1 MAPGRPSR
9 PHRVPRRDSR
19 ASRPCASRRKIL
31 AGLGTVAVAAT
42 AGCLGSL
49 SGAAGPRYRDYE
61 RAELIPGADA
71 FPEGWAERPELNEN
85 YVVFGGPEDRAFVGL
100 DAEVFPDV
108 DAATA
113 AFSETRSGMRR
124 PEDHALADEAFWDE
138 VDGEYALT
146 VFRHSNALGQ
156 TFALKETKQ
165 EVLPDRTRSHRYA
178 EAMYRHWQGL

>member
-1 MAPGRPSR
+1 M
-9 PHRVPRRDSR
+9 
-19 ASRPCASRRKIL
+19 
-31 AGLGTVAVAAT
+31 GLGTVVAAAT
-42 AGCLGSL
+42 AGCLARL
-49 SGAAGPRYRDYE
+49 SGAASPRYRGHE
-61 RAELIPGADA
+61 RSELIPGADA
-71 FPEGWAERPELNEN
+71 FPEGWEERPELNEN
-85 YVVFGGPEDRAFVGL
+85 YVFFAGPDERAFVGL

-108 DAATA
+108 DSATA

-156 TFALKETKQ
+156 TFALKDTGK
-165 EVLPDRTRSHRYA
+165 EVVPDRTRSQRYA